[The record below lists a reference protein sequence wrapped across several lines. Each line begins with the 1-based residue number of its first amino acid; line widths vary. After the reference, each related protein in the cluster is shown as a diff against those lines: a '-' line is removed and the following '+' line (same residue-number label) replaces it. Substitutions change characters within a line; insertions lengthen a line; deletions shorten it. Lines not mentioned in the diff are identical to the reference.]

1 MNRMVNKPEQ
11 LTSFVKWK
19 NRRKVIRT
27 ILQFII
33 AIVVCYIIVNSLITL
48 KTYDESDRTTW
59 TNHDSFIAVSY
70 FGVSRS
76 TTSDLVS
83 KSELDAQI
91 KALYDHGYVTISQQD
106 VIDFYTKGSSLPE
119 KALYL
124 SFEDGRN
131 DSALFT
137 TKLLEKYNYKATML
151 TYANKM
157 GNDQGKFLQPR
168 ELLSMTKKGFWELGT
183 NGYRLT
189 YINILD
195 KDRHYFEQL
204 TQEQFL
210 NKNEAMYYTHYL
222 MDFIRDQN
230 NIPVETRVTMEERI
244 QSDYDLVKKIY
255 NDKLGFVP
263 ATYMIMHA
271 DTLYNGMDGLVEHA
285 NDTNIR
291 NLFDLHYNREG
302 KLLNTSNM
310 DRYDLTRVQPAPY
323 WRTNH
328 LIMKLGLDTNNQVTF
343 VTGDE
348 EQANKWDITNGVAE
362 FAPEEIALTTR
373 PAQKATMKVIDGELS
388 SQFTLDLV
396 IGGHSSGVQYIQLGK
411 SADDQL
417 KLQLRVQDENVYI
430 EQVAA
435 NKDVER
441 LLGVRGKDTGLAD
454 IPISLQ
460 IHNQMITLK
469 INNNVVMENEAIDAR
484 ITEWDIR
491 LEAESLQEE
500 NRWED
505 EGDHIYD
512 GVFKR
517 MTLANIDDAGKVTE
531 RLYSNHLKGFAK
543 VTFTVK
549 RIFNNMIDWAI
560 ETF

>member
-1 MNRMVNKPEQ
+1 MVNKPEK

-19 NRRKVIRT
+19 NRRKVVRT
-27 ILQFII
+27 VLQFF
-33 AIVVCYIIVNSLITL
+33 VVIFVGYLIVNSLMTL
-48 KTYDESDRTTW
+48 KTYDESDRSTW
-59 TNHDSFIAVSY
+59 TNHDNFIAVSY

-83 KSELDAQI
+83 KRELDAQI
-91 KALYDHGYVTISQQD
+91 NALYDHGYVTISQQD
-106 VIDFYTKGSSLPE
+106 VIDFYTKGSPLPE

-137 TKLLEKYNYKATML
+137 TKILENYNYKATML

-157 GNDQGKFLQPR
+157 GNDQGKFLQPK

-195 KDRHYFEQL
+195 KDENYFEQQ

-210 NKNEAMYYTHYL
+210 NKNEAQYYTHYL
-222 MDFIRDQN
+222 MDFIRDKN
-230 NIPVETRVTMEERI
+230 NIPVETRVVMEERI
-244 QSDYDLVKKIY
+244 QLDYDLVEKIY
-255 NDKLGFVP
+255 KDKLGFVP
-263 ATYMIMHA
+263 TTYMIMHA
-271 DTLYNGMDGLVEHA
+271 DTLYNGMDGLVENV

-291 NLFDLHYNREG
+291 ELFKLHYNREG
-302 KLLNTSNM
+302 KLLNTSSM

-328 LIMKLGLDTNNQVTF
+328 LIMKLGLDTNDNVTF

-348 EQANKWDITNGVAE
+348 DQAKKWTIVDGVAE

-373 PAQKATMKVIDGELS
+373 PAQKATMKINDVKVS
-388 SQFTLDLV
+388 NQYSLDLV
-396 IGGHSSGVQYIQLGK
+396 IGGHSSGIQYIQLGQ
-411 SADDQL
+411 SSDGQL
-417 KLQLRVQDENVYI
+417 KLQLRVQDENVYV

-435 NKDVER
+435 DGEVER
-441 LLGVRGKDTGLAD
+441 LLGVRGKDVGLAD

-460 IHNQMITLK
+460 IQNQTISMS
-469 INNNVVMENEAIDAR
+469 INNNLVMEHEEIDES
-484 ITEWDIR
+484 IDQWYVQ

-517 MTLANIDDAGKVTE
+517 ITLANIDDEGKVIE
-531 RLYSNHLKGFAK
+531 KLYSNHLKGLAK
-543 VTFTVK
+543 VTFTTK